1 MRIVIAPD
9 KFKGCLPA
17 DRVAASLAAGVSRRW
32 AGATVDLCPQ
42 ADGGEGFVDAM
53 LAAMPGRRIVSRVT
67 GPLADVRVEAA
78 WGLLEGGPTA
88 VIEMSS
94 ASGLALV
101 PEGLRD
107 PMQTTTHGT
116 GELLLHAVR
125 AGARRI
131 LLGIGGSATVD
142 AGLGCCNAVGHT
154 VLMRDGEH
162 ACPTEPLCGR
172 DLAGVY
178 AIKRGRGSPLD
189 RVPIEVA
196 CDVSSPLFGPEG
208 AACVFGAQKGA
219 TPEQVA
225 WFDQQHRGLAERC
238 LKVAEAEVPGS
249 GAAGGLGWAMLS
261 FFDAVL
267 RPGIDLVMSATRL
280 RERLAGADLCIT
292 GEGSFDGQSLSGKTA
307 MGVARL
313 CRELGVPCAL
323 VAGRVEGDGAGL
335 FVAMEGATPEGMP
348 LAEAIGRAP
357 ELIAAAAGRLRV
369 G

>member
-17 DRVAASLAAGVSRRW
+17 DQVAASLAAGVSRRW
-32 AGATVDLCPQ
+32 PGATVDLCPQ

-53 LAAMPGRRIVSRVT
+53 LAATPGRRIVSRVT
-67 GPLADVRVEAA
+67 GPLADLRVDAA
-78 WGLLEGGPTA
+78 WGLLEEGPTA
-88 VIEMSS
+88 VVEMSA

-116 GELLLHAVR
+116 GELLLHAAR

-142 AGLGCCNAVGHT
+142 AGIGCCNAVGHT
-154 VLMRDGEH
+154 VLFRDGEH
-162 ACPTEPLCGR
+162 ACPTDPLCGR
-172 DLAGVY
+172 DLASVY
-178 AIKRGRGSPLD
+178 AVKRGRGSPLD
-189 RVPIEVA
+189 RIPIEVA
-196 CDVSSPLFGPEG
+196 CDVSSPLFGPDG
-208 AACVFGAQKGA
+208 AACVFGPQKGA

-238 LKVAEAEVPGS
+238 LRLDEALIPGS

-280 RERLAGADLCIT
+280 RDRLAGADLCVT

-307 MGVARL
+307 VGVARL
-313 CRELGVPCAL
+313 CREVGVPCAL
-323 VAGRVEGDGAGL
+323 VAGRLAADPSDL
-335 FVAMEGATPEGMP
+335 FVC
-348 LAEAIGRAP
+348 AEAVTPAGMALPEAVARAP
-357 ELIAAAAGRLRV
+357 ELIAAAARRLCV